1 MLEDLEGGKGDVK
14 DCEDDLKD
22 VQIAEEGDSFKV
34 LSLPPSLSLSLAR
47 SLSYVCKYL
56 TDTLPLSLSDAR
68 ALSHSLAL
76 FSHSLFCP
84 FSPLFAL

>member
-34 LSLPPSLSLSLAR
+34 LSLPPSLSLSRSLAR
-47 SLSYVCKYL
+47 SLTYASI
-56 TDTLPLSLSDAR
+56 
-68 ALSHSLAL
+68 
-76 FSHSLFCP
+76 
-84 FSPLFAL
+84 